1 MHSPL
6 PTPPQPPMTS
16 TALHPANGWVLG
28 LLCCCGRDGVSGCG
42 CSIWLLSCCRCREA
56 LTYLVHAYQSNRK
69 LLKNGKKRGVDETL
83 IAHYRRKCLLELN
96 GNAASLFES
105 GEEAEV
111 AEALS
116 IMSDL
121 VIPCMHLIATSEISK
136 EDLVAVEMM
145 RNHWCS
151 YLGADIDARLQE
163 KLTEFLPKLLDCS
176 VEVRILREPPRIRP
190 NSPHDL
196 CNRFA
201 AVMESIHG
209 NSPVTVT

>member
-151 YLGADIDARLQE
+151 YLGADIDG
-163 KLTEFLPKLLDCS
+163 EFCDRPSIQS
-176 VEVRILREPPRIRP
+176 VSLVSASTTRANWLSGPRHPPPPHHHHPYPPCRP
-190 NSPHDL
+190 PDL
-196 CNRFA
+196 GC
-201 AVMESIHG
+201 
-209 NSPVTVT
+209 